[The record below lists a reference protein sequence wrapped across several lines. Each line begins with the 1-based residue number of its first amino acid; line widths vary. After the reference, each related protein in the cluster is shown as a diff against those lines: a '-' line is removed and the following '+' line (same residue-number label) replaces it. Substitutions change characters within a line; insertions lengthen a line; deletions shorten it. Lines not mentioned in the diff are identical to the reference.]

1 MSVSVGWFPL
11 IRLTDEEQARY
22 DETVASVLRNAITEF
37 SRFNGHIDTDEWAL
51 VRKRDQMSV
60 YRSLLGGSSD
70 PVSSTLMVGTGL
82 IPGTL
87 EDVMDGIYCETTAEL
102 CAVKTFLNYK
112 LMDGAVLSVNERR
125 TSEAPFRFA
134 GIKWTAVKLPWGMDK
149 NRDLLTYERMGTT
162 VDANG
167 NPLAFHVIQ
176 SIEHAKWPVD
186 SVKGVKRESTS
197 TCYLYRRHNNRVQ
210 CFLWA
215 QVEDAN
221 SVSKRLAEYVVAG
234 NLLNVVYSAECAE
247 AKKCTTL
254 IDTSVPK
261 TWSSTAA
268 CHVCFKGP
276 GLLDTNRTC
285 AGCSQCVCK
294 SCSCFRP
301 VFKID
306 KKTNKP
312 MEGRFCKLCV
322 AKVISSPS
330 TQTLR
335 QRLNSDPTRRNS
347 LKGKRERS
355 SSEQTTQQQQ
365 VVSEAKN
372 VYASREYTDSEMSWR
387 SKSVFMP
394 NGAFKTHHSDGDQS
408 AFTDSALTLEHLSV
422 TDTMLPSESDEPS
435 FYRDLCD
442 SSFVSD
448 SSFGSSSYGSSSF
461 SSSTGFSTRRQSQ
474 SSSLIDDEIWTTAAL
489 NGFDLGTLRLSDSS
503 TSTRNSKRGKSHHV
517 HQRWLESE
525 F

>member
-1 MSVSVGWFPL
+1 M
-11 IRLTDEEQARY
+11 E
-22 DETVASVLRNAITEF
+22 
-37 SRFNGHIDTDEWAL
+37 
-51 VRKRDQMSV
+51 
-60 YRSLLGGSSD
+60 
-70 PVSSTLMVGTGL
+70 
-82 IPGTL
+82 
-87 EDVMDGIYCETTAEL
+87 
-102 CAVKTFLNYK
+102 
-112 LMDGAVLSVNERR
+112 
-125 TSEAPFRFA
+125 
-134 GIKWTAVKLPWGMDK
+134 K
-149 NRDLLTYERMGTT
+149 NRELLTYERMGTT

-186 SVKGVKRESTS
+186 SVKGAKRESTS
-197 TCYLYRRHNNRVQ
+197 ICYLYRRHNNRVQ

-215 QVEDAN
+215 NVEDA
-221 SVSKRLAEYVVAG
+221 SAVSKRLAEYVVAG
-234 NLLNVVYSAECAE
+234 NLLNIVYSAECAE
-247 AKKCTTL
+247 AKKCTAL

-261 TWSSTAA
+261 TWSSNAA

-347 LKGKRERS
+347 LQGKSNRERS
-355 SSEQTTQQQQ
+355 SSEQQKSQPQQG
-365 VVSEAKN
+365 VSNKTHN
-372 VYASREYTDSEMSWR
+372 VYASRDYDDSEISWR
-387 SKSVFMP
+387 SRSVFLP
-394 NGAFKTHHSDGDQS
+394 NGGFKTNLSDSDLS

-422 TDTMLPSESDEPS
+422 SDASRPSESDEPS
-435 FYRDLCD
+435 FYKDVYD

-448 SSFGSSSYGSSSF
+448 SSFDTSSF
-461 SSSTGFSTRRQSQ
+461 SSSIYSSRRQSH
-474 SSSLIDDEIWTTAAL
+474 SSSRVDGEIWTTGAL
-489 NGFDLGTLRLSDSS
+489 NSFDLGPLRLSDSS
-503 TSTRNSKRGKSHHV
+503 VASSTKHSKSRHYM
-517 HQRWLESE
+517 HQQWPESE

>member
-11 IRLTDEEQARY
+11 IRLTDDEQAKY
-22 DETVASVLRNAITEF
+22 DESVAGVLRTAITEF

-51 VRKRDQMSV
+51 VRKRDQMNV
-60 YRSLLGGSSD
+60 YRSLQGSND
-70 PVSSTLMVGTGL
+70 PSSTLMVGTGL

-125 TSEAPFRFA
+125 TTEAPFRFA
-134 GIKWTAVKLPWGMDK
+134 GIKWVAAKLPWGMDK

-162 VDANG
+162 MDANG

-176 SIEHAKWPVD
+176 SIEHAKWPAD
-186 SVKGVKRESTS
+186 SVKGVKRETTS
-197 TCYLYRRHNNRVQ
+197 SCYLYRRHNNRVQ

-215 QVEDAN
+215 QVED
-221 SVSKRLAEYVVAG
+221 YVVAG
-234 NLLNVVYSAECAE
+234 SLLNVVYAAECAE
-247 AKKCTTL
+247 AKKCSTL
-254 IDTSVPK
+254 IETSIVK
-261 TWSSTAA
+261 TWPSNAA

-276 GLLDTNRTC
+276 GILDTNRTC
-285 AGCSQCVCK
+285 AGCSQSVCK

-330 TQTLR
+330 TQKLR
-335 QRLNSDPTRRNS
+335 QRLNSDPTRRSS
-347 LKGKRERS
+347 LSMKRERS
-355 SSEQTTQQQQ
+355 TSSPTQQS
-365 VVSEAKN
+365 VVAKPN
-372 VYASREYTDSEMSWR
+372 TKSSNPVYASRDYLDSEISWR
-387 SKSVFMP
+387 SQSVFLP
-394 NGAFKTHHSDGDQS
+394 NGAFKTNASDKSGF
-408 AFTDSALTLEHLSV
+408 ADSALTIEHLTAS
-422 TDTMLPSESDEPS
+422 DSGLPSESGDDA
-435 FYRDLCD
+435 FYESGD
-442 SSFVSD
+442 VMSD
-448 SSFGSSSYGSSSF
+448 ANFESYRSSSSF
-461 SSSTGFSTRRQSQ
+461 ATSRYGRDSE
-474 SSSLIDDEIWTTAAL
+474 SSSLVDDEIWTTAAL
-489 NGFDLGTLRLSDSS
+489 SDFDLGTLRLSDSATGS
-503 TSTRNSKRGKSHHV
+503 RRKAHPRKHNSSGLSQAHH
-517 HQRWLESE
+517 HSKWLESE